1 MEENTNITQDIASM
15 KMTLMKL
22 QTERLKAGGKA
33 THEVDA
39 ALAKVALQARCV
51 ASLLFRLLTLAVRR
65 VHEVSFQAAS
75 VVSVTHWHTL
85 YPAVLRCVV
94 SPALQQQGPQGTLA

>member
-1 MEENTNITQDIASM
+1 MKLRCAVEENNSITQDIASM

-39 ALAKVALQARCV
+39 ALAKVTMQAPCV
-51 ASLLFRLLTLAVRR
+51 ACRGSGCSHLL
-65 VHEVSFQAAS
+65 
-75 VVSVTHWHTL
+75 
-85 YPAVLRCVV
+85 
-94 SPALQQQGPQGTLA
+94 